1 MTLFKNERDIATE
14 HVKPASEVDVRVE
27 RECNQP
33 IDKMKT
39 FAELKNDMESLRAL
53 EEGKENLEIIKAVAT
68 ALPEHSMQTF
78 EAEKQKLEA
87 KNEQKVV
94 SEQGSYKQSV
104 QDVRQGQ
111 GGDIELD
118 ASESNSFEI

>member
-68 ALPEHSMQTF
+68 ALPEHSMHTF

-111 GGDIELD
+111 GDDIELD